1 MSEPRSDLR
10 AEQGDSLRPLQSIL
24 HAVAQMLQCN
34 SANLALI
41 DEDHQSLELAIGVT
55 ARSVETVAAV
65 ETALGF
71 KVRGLALPMSVEGS
85 LIIRALREERVLVS
99 TDVRELAGGALPLE
113 IVDSLRSILGPRS
126 FAVVPVLGRTRALGV
141 MLVDRS
147 VASGFTGPER
157 DLLIT
162 YAERVGAELESEALQ
177 TTALRLER
185 LGAVAVPPPVLWTCG
200 VSPDGASLLC
210 SGGPSHG
217 QPLHQVLRLA
227 NGDLL
232 WNAEVQRRVQCGESV
247 TVSVS
252 ALTPSVIPGI
262 TSPWPL
268 RVTLRRVTA
277 GTSTDTPTSGLYCA
291 AVEDLGW
298 SQQLRRETALAKERL
313 AKVMRSI
320 GDAILTLDPAGIV
333 QQANDASQKVLG
345 LSAERLCGRPG
356 LELAATPRGRAR
368 LQALG
373 RQLSKTG
380 FAETELRLLRDRGAQ
395 PQKQFLG
402 HLSALL
408 LCDEN
413 GYPAGSVWRIHDQT
427 ERRRDDAER
436 QKLRLRLLQTERLSA
451 LGEMA
456 ARIAH
461 EVRNPLVSIGGAA
474 QVIAEELP
482 EPSPVRAEALAIGS
496 EVQRLDHILQS
507 VLRFARPSHATAHR
521 TDVVTVLRQVL
532 DLMRP
537 KASGLTLTLSVPEPL
552 PPGGVGAL
560 IDGDQLKQVLWNV
573 LLNACEASRPGS
585 EELSLVECTVR
596 DRRPQ
601 GGQNAVLITIA
612 DAGPGIPSAVRRRA
626 FDPFFSTKARGTG
639 LGLAIC
645 KQIIDDAGGRIRL
658 LNRPRGGTRVVIAL
672 PRGQ

>member
-1 MSEPRSDLR
+1 
-10 AEQGDSLRPLQSIL
+10 
-24 HAVAQMLQCN
+24 MLQCN
-34 SANLALI
+34 SANLALV
-41 DEDHQSLELAIGVT
+41 DEDQKSLVLAIGVT

-65 ETALGF
+65 EMALGF
-71 KVRGLALPMSVEGS
+71 KVRGLEVPLSVEDS
-85 LIIRALREERVLVS
+85 IIIRALREERVLVS
-99 TDVRELAGGALPLE
+99 TDVRELAGGALPIE
-113 IVDSLRSILGPRS
+113 ILDSLLSILGPRS

-147 VASGFTGPER
+147 GASGFTGPER

-162 YAERVGAELESEALQ
+162 YGERVGTELESEALQ
-177 TTALRLER
+177 STALRLER
-185 LGAVAVPPPVLWTCG
+185 LGAVAVPPPMLWTCTA
-200 VSPDGASLLC
+200 SPDGASLLC
-210 SGGPSHG
+210 AGGSNHG

-227 NGDLL
+227 AVEPL
-232 WNAEVQRRVQCGESV
+232 WNAEVQRRVAAGESV

-252 ALTPSVIPGI
+252 AMTPSVIPGL

-277 GTSTDTPTSGLYCA
+277 GPPTDTPASALLCV
-291 AVEDLGW
+291 AVEDLGV
-298 SQQLRRETALAKERL
+298 SQKLRHESALAKERL

-320 GDAILTLDPAGIV
+320 GDAILTLDPGGIV

-345 LSAERLCGRPG
+345 LAAERLCGRPA
-356 LELAATPRGRAR
+356 LELAATARGRAR
-368 LQALG
+368 LKALG
-373 RQLSKTG
+373 RQLHKTG

-395 PQKQFLG
+395 PKKQFLG

-413 GYPAGSVWRIHDQT
+413 GYPAGAVWRIHDQT

-482 EPSPVRAEALAIGS
+482 ESSPVRAEALAIGS

-507 VLRFARPSHATAHR
+507 VLRFARPSRAVAHR

-537 KASGLTLTLSVPEPL
+537 KARGLTLTLSVPEPL
-552 PPGGVGAL
+552 PPGGVGAH

-573 LLNACEASRPGS
+573 LLNACEAARPGS

-596 DRRPQ
+596 ERRPQ
-601 GGQNAVLITIA
+601 GGGHSAVLITIA
-612 DAGPGIPSAVRRRA
+612 DAGPGIPPAVRRRA

-658 LNRPRGGTRVVIAL
+658 LNRPHGGTRVVIEL
-672 PRGQ
+672 SRGQ